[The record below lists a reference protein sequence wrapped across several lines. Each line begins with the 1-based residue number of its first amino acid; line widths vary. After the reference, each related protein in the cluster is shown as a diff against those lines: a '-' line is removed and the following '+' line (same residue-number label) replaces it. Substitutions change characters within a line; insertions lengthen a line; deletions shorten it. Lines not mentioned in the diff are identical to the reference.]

1 MLVTINVTRED
12 IREADMTDYTQCMVG
27 RAFRRVIDKS
37 FEEVGVIYDY
47 AHVDEKS
54 FSVPTYVSELIWRQT
69 TRTRRFKFLPKSW
82 FNVQPFTF
90 EMDIPAEYLNI
101 EVPRFDLEPV
111 LV

>member
-69 TRTRRFKFLPKSW
+69 TRTLSFCLNHGLTYNLSHSKWIS
-82 FNVQPFTF
+82 QPNT
-90 EMDIPAEYLNI
+90 
-101 EVPRFDLEPV
+101 
-111 LV
+111 